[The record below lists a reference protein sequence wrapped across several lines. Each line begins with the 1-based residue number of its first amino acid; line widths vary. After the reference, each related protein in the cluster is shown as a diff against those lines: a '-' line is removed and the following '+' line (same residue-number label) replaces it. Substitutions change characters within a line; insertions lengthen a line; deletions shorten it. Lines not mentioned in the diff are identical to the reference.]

1 MTALHQLCARGKLD
15 KVRAKLVRG
24 VEVNDKNVASRIYA
38 LLSVIRRQMSAFHPL
53 RGGLPTGVV
62 VERYF
67 RCTVVVLDW
76 NWSGAGVVLERY
88 LRGTWEVFER
98 YLRGTGVILE
108 WYCTVLVLESGT
120 ALNEKIW
127 DAVVY
132 FLMAACLQ

>member
-1 MTALHQLCARGKLD
+1 
-15 KVRAKLVRG
+15 
-24 VEVNDKNVASRIYA
+24 
-38 LLSVIRRQMSAFHPL
+38 MSAFHPL
-53 RGGLPTGVV
+53 RGGSPTGVV
-62 VERYF
+62 LERYL
-67 RCTVVVLDW
+67 RGTVVVLDW

-127 DAVVY
+127 D
-132 FLMAACLQ
+132 LQLYIF